1 MQCSQRSGTR
11 RCARAFGQRALALPR
26 VAGATAARPE
36 ALPVGAPAGNS
47 ADAALHYRDFIVTAT
62 SADAEATSRWGRRRP
77 GVDTLAAGG
86 WRAAA
91 AHCEA
96 RSGRARDTDNVQL
109 HPVRTVKRE
118 TL

>member
-11 RCARAFGQRALALPR
+11 RSARAFGQRALALPR

-47 ADAALHYRDFIVTAT
+47 ADAALHYRDSIVTAT

-77 GVDTLAAGG
+77 GWILSLLAAGVL
-86 WRAAA
+86 RPRIASPAAGG
-91 AHCEA
+91 HGIRIMCNFTQFE
-96 RSGRARDTDNVQL
+96 R
-109 HPVRTVKRE
+109 
-118 TL
+118 